1 MSPIHVD
8 DREAMSNPPLQAGT
22 APATV
27 QETGFSILFPEEN
40 VMRRMVV
47 LSLDAMFDKDLAC

>member
-1 MSPIHVD
+1 MRPIHVY

-27 QETGFSILFPEEN
+27 QETGFSILFPEEKCHAE
-40 VMRRMVV
+40 
-47 LSLDAMFDKDLAC
+47 DGCALAGRDV